1 MGCVSSK
8 ETRQI
13 LVPSKFC
20 PNCRKLYTQRNWC
33 KPCESRRFSEDFHNW
48 TSGNTELD
56 QFIRYTQLNSI
67 APLTFLEWI
76 PYDKLEK
83 IKEIG
88 KGGFGIVYKATWN
101 PGPKLYW
108 DDLRSQW
115 VRESEKNVALKRL
128 NGSNH
133 AVASFWQELRQYHC
147 INQNDHIR
155 RCYGFS
161 RDPKSKDYI
170 IVSELIEGDLYN
182 YLSKN
187 FNNLTWEKK
196 LGIVYNIAHGLM
208 TIHNA
213 GFIHRNFHS
222 GNILRCFNG
231 SQHKTLISDLG
242 QYRPPDKPISHDEH
256 CIYGVLPY
264 VAPEVLCGFEYTEA
278 ADVYSFGMVMWE
290 ISTGQH
296 PFHDRPHD
304 EKLAWEICN
313 GLRPALTVETPRCFM
328 ELMESCWDANPKRR
342 PDIRELEK
350 IFMSWGWHMGIS
362 QKHEVFDQFIS
373 AENER
378 QRLLKSDESEAFK
391 KPHPEAI
398 YKSRLLKFPE
408 LPKPVNRSSCLRTSA
423 ERSSFFFSGYEEML
437 LYKPINTYDSYE
449 RVESREISFPV
460 SDEDLAISFDNIS
473 SV

>member
-13 LVPSKFC
+13 LVPSRFC
-20 PNCRKLYTQRNWC
+20 PNCKKQYTQRNWC

-67 APLTFLEWI
+67 APLT
-76 PYDKLEK
+76 
-83 IKEIG
+83 
-88 KGGFGIVYKATWN
+88 
-101 PGPKLYW
+101 
-108 DDLRSQW
+108 SQW

-133 AVASFWQELRQYHC
+133 AEASFWQELRQYHC

-155 RCYGFS
+155 RCYGF
-161 RDPKSKDYI
+161 K
-170 IVSELIEGDLYN
+170 
-182 YLSKN
+182 
-187 FNNLTWEKK
+187 
-196 LGIVYNIAHGLM
+196 
-208 TIHNA
+208 
-213 GFIHRNFHS
+213 
-222 GNILRCFNG
+222 
-231 SQHKTLISDLG
+231 
-242 QYRPPDKPISHDEH
+242 
-256 CIYGVLPY
+256 
-264 VAPEVLCGFEYTEA
+264 
-278 ADVYSFGMVMWE
+278 
-290 ISTGQH
+290 
-296 PFHDRPHD
+296 
-304 EKLAWEICN
+304 
-313 GLRPALTVETPRCFM
+313 
-328 ELMESCWDANPKRR
+328 LMESCWDANPKRR
-342 PDIRELEK
+342 PDMRELEK
-350 IFMSWGWHMGIS
+350 IFMSWGWHMGVS
-362 QKHEVFDQFIS
+362 QKHDVFDQFIS

-378 QRLLKSDESEAFK
+378 KRLLNSDESEAFK

-449 RVESREISFPV
+449 RVDSREISFPV